1 MSNLF
6 PDCPCNICLVQ
17 AACKE
22 SCVDEI
28 LWYSNLNEKEKKCY
42 IEAGKYKS
50 YMSKEAAEFVNAD
63 YNNYLTLLMRRQKK

>member
-17 AACKE
+17 AACNE

-28 LWYSNLNEKEKKCY
+28 IWYSDLSEKEKKRY

-50 YMSKEAAEFVNAD
+50 NMSQEAANEVSKKYHD
-63 YNNYLTLLMRRQKK
+63 YITLLMRRQKK